1 MASPPHW
8 PSDKGFSAFRPWSS
22 WDLGHFEGHSFL
34 TTQRSLYGHKSCK
47 KSHFYFITVIITQ
60 LIPKLTLPHF
70 SMNFQFFTIFTS
82 NLTSIWPSSTPKAE
96 FWGLEILFLA
106 ANKIRLF
113 SSETK
118 LLCDRVLFCLRFL
131 KTKKNPKKNSSI
143 WRGFVQFSCW
153 PRWFDELFFEINFRK
168 ISEILSE
175 EYPEIRRVWKVLV
188 LLRVRYFKR
197 EQKNYYLLFLL
208 RNYWENWQ
216 HSVFWYFRGAGVF
229 SSKF

>member
-1 MASPPHW
+1 MDIIEQK
-8 PSDKGFSAFRPWSS
+8 DKREQNGQNWQNCKVRKNVHNGQNYLAKSNIVEFVLKRPTPRQWRLLLIDHRIKDFQPFVHGQVGISGTS
-22 WDLGHFEGHSFL
+22 KATHFWLHKGL
-34 TTQRSLYGHKSCK
+34 CMDKSCK

-96 FWGLEILFLA
+96 FCGLEILFLA

-131 KTKKNPKKNSSI
+131 KTKKKQKKFVNLTWFCSI
-143 WRGFVQFSCW
+143 
-153 PRWFDELFFEINFRK
+153 
-168 ISEILSE
+168 
-175 EYPEIRRVWKVLV
+175 
-188 LLRVRYFKR
+188 
-197 EQKNYYLLFLL
+197 
-208 RNYWENWQ
+208 
-216 HSVFWYFRGAGVF
+216 
-229 SSKF
+229 

>member
-96 FWGLEILFLA
+96 FCGLEILFLA

-118 LLCDRVLFCLRFL
+118 LLCDRVLFCLSFL
-131 KTKKNPKKNSSI
+131 KTKKKIQKKFVNLTWFCSI
-143 WRGFVQFSCW
+143 
-153 PRWFDELFFEINFRK
+153 
-168 ISEILSE
+168 
-175 EYPEIRRVWKVLV
+175 
-188 LLRVRYFKR
+188 
-197 EQKNYYLLFLL
+197 
-208 RNYWENWQ
+208 
-216 HSVFWYFRGAGVF
+216 
-229 SSKF
+229 

>member
-1 MASPPHW
+1 M
-8 PSDKGFSAFRPWSS
+8 D
-22 WDLGHFEGHSFL
+22 
-34 TTQRSLYGHKSCK
+34 KSCK

-96 FWGLEILFLA
+96 FCGLEILFLA

-131 KTKKNPKKNSSI
+131 KTKKNPQKI
-143 WRGFVQFSCW
+143 RQFDVVL
-153 PRWFDELFFEINFRK
+153 FNLAVDHGDLTNFFFEINFRK